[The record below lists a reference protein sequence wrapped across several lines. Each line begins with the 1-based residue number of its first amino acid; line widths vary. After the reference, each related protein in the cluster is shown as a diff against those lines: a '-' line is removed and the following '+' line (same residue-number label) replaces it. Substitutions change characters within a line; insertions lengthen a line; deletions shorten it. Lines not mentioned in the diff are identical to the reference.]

1 MLFSLALR
9 NVKRNLRRLAPM
21 MFSLVLV
28 FALLIMG
35 NAVLNTTLDALY
47 GVYARNVTGDLTVS
61 PKGEENFTV
70 FGSDQLL
77 VGQYLVPPALVG
89 FAKLQSS
96 AEAMPQVR
104 SSAGLVSSA
113 ARVEL
118 AGRKQ
123 DSTVFGVNFGA
134 YPAVVPGLQ
143 LEAGKFPAPG
153 QPGIVVQARGWKN
166 AAELIGRKVLLAAGL
181 GRSFTLREVPLTGVF
196 SYPVQDEM
204 LGSVVLVNAST
215 ARALNGYLYSDAE
228 EIEYSDEERDALESD
243 FDTLFGG
250 EEEGAAGSAEEG
262 SAAGAGPAGGGI
274 DPQALFSDSGQEPEQ
289 ESGAV

>member
-9 NVKRNLRRLAPM
+9 NVRRNLRRLAPM

-61 PKGEENFTV
+61 PQGEDNFTV

-77 VGQYLVPPALVG
+77 VGQYLVPPTLVG
-89 FAKLQSS
+89 FAKLQSTV
-96 AEAMPQVR
+96 EAMPQVR
-104 SSAGLVSSA
+104 ASAGLVSSA

-118 AGRKQ
+118 AGKKQ
-123 DSTVFGVNFGA
+123 DSTVFGVDFGA
-134 YPAVVPGLQ
+134 YPALVPGLQ
-143 LEAGKFPAPG
+143 LEAGTFPAPG
-153 QPGIVVQARGWKN
+153 QPGIVVQARGWKD

-204 LGSVVLVNAST
+204 LNSVVLVDAGT
-215 ARALNGYLYSDAE
+215 ARALNGYLYGGE
-228 EIEYSDEERDALESD
+228 EIKYSEDEQEALESD
-243 FDTLFGG
+243 FDSLFGG
-250 EEEGAAGSAEEG
+250 EEDTAGSAGE
-262 SAAGAGPAGGGI
+262 
-274 DPQALFSDSGQEPEQ
+274 
-289 ESGAV
+289 